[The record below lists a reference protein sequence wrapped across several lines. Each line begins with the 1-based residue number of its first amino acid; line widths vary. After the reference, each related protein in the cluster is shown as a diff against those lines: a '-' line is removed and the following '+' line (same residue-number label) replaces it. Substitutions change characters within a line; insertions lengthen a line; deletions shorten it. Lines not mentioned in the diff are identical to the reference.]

1 MQNKPHAPTDGQN
14 GEPAAG
20 SKKRETERQRGRQR
34 AGTKSGERSGTEQR
48 GRHPLPREPREQI
61 RNRLQEIKNL
71 GRAIPENCTGIRS
84 GQTDPGKNLHT
95 FPRGREIRGRL
106 PRGTDQRAGRA
117 SREPPAREPDTA
129 GRSRSRS
136 GRQMRKNLHG
146 EELESRGTD
155 AAERSRR
162 TGRTP
167 TAAAPP
173 KTGATRHADPGTV
186 QRVGNPG
193 REPPQ
198 KPVNTEKNERQQAKY
213 ILCFSCIC
221 DIIDTRKTINT
232 QHQKQAREGAKN
244 GKCGEDCKVYF

>member
-1 MQNKPHAPTDGQN
+1 MFGCNAIFTVQNKPHAPTDGQN
-14 GEPAAG
+14 GEQAAG
-20 SKKRETERQRGRQR
+20 SRERETERQRGRQR

-61 RNRLQEIKNL
+61 RNHLQEIKNL
-71 GRAIPENCTGIRS
+71 GREIPENCTGIRS

-155 AAERSRR
+155 AAEIEAAGSRR

-167 TAAAPP
+167 NGSSTAQNGGNKARRSGNNATGGKSWQRTAAKA
-173 KTGATRHADPGTV
+173 R
-186 QRVGNPG
+186 
-193 REPPQ
+193 
-198 KPVNTEKNERQQAKY
+198 KY
-213 ILCFSCIC
+213 W
-221 DIIDTRKTINT
+221 K
-232 QHQKQAREGAKN
+232 K
-244 GKCGEDCKVYF
+244 